1 MTIITYYDDSY
12 TDLGTLTSSY
22 LEKYCKKHNYKLV
35 KRNEVYL
42 KENRPSSWA
51 KIKAIQEEFEKTED
65 WIFWIDCDAIIT
77 NYEINLNNLIDEN
90 FDAIFSTD
98 GFYTKG
104 HFWPSGACFLI
115 KKTNRTLEL
124 LDKIWNQPKA
134 IIDHCWWEQMALAKT
149 INENAHLRSCY
160 KMLKYKEIFSQI
172 EDWNKNDFIMHI
184 GGGLKLNKEK
194 HIKMLNFIKYNNIN
208 V

>member
-1 MTIITYYDDSY
+1 MTIITYCDDRY
-12 TDLGTLTSSY
+12 TNLGKLTSSY
-22 LEKYCKKHNYKLV
+22 LEKYCEKHNYKLV

-51 KIKAIQEEFEKTED
+51 KIKAIQEEFKKTED

-77 NYEINLNNLIDEN
+77 NYEINLNSFIDEN

-98 GFYTKG
+98 GYYTKG

-115 KKTNRTLEL
+115 KKTDRTIEL
-124 LDKIWNQPKA
+124 LDKIWNQPKV
-134 IIDHCWWEQMALAKT
+134 IIDHCWWEQMALVKT

-160 KMLKYKEIFSQI
+160 KILKYKEIFSQI
-172 EDWNKNDFIMHI
+172 ENWNKNDFIMHI
-184 GGGLKLNKEK
+184 GGGLKLNEEK
-194 HIKMLNFIKYNNIN
+194 YIKMRNFIKHNNIN
-208 V
+208 G